1 MGQEQRCVAMYQGQ
15 FSEGKAL
22 LETDDLIFR
31 GDFRLKIPL
40 PAISSVI
47 AQDGELHVAFGGETA
62 AFVLGQQAARWKERI
77 ENPPTLLDKLGVKP
91 GHLVSVVGL
100 DNPPFAVQLR
110 ARGVRLVEDTAAAG
124 SDHIFLGVES
134 VADLQRLAALRNY
147 LAPAGGVWV
156 VAPKGRQHVR
166 EADVLA
172 AGKPA
177 GLVDVK
183 VARFSETHTAHRFVI
198 PLSQR

>member
-1 MGQEQRCVAMYQGQ
+1 MYQGQ

-31 GDFRLKIPL
+31 GDFRLKVPL
-40 PAISSVI
+40 KAISSVS
-47 AQDGELHVAFGGETA
+47 AEDGELHVTFEGQHA
-62 AFVLGQQAARWKERI
+62 AFVLGKQAARWKERI

-91 GHLVSVVGL
+91 GDLVSVLGL
-100 DNPPFAVQLR
+100 DAEPFVAQLR
-110 ARGVRLVEDTAAAG
+110 ARGVRLVEGTAAAG
-124 SDHIFLGVES
+124 SDHILVGVES

-156 VAPKGRQHVR
+156 VAPKGRQHLR